1 MINQPKTQPLSRR
14 QFLQG
19 LFVALG
25 SSLFAACGV
34 QRSVDSPTSLRQIAR
49 PHPILPSPQPPV
61 AQATTAAQPDGV
73 PLAAFLALSALLT
86 GIDNLNPVLG
96 RVYLQS
102 LQATPQAGAT
112 LAQLFDAAGLQAA
125 TPPTTLAAIEQR
137 GIFEQAGTRT
147 LANKII
153 EYWYTGIY
161 ETAEGE
167 AVVAT
172 YVDALVWQAISFTKP
187 TTICGAPGFW
197 SEAPEGAID

>member
-1 MINQPKTQPLSRR
+1 MSHQCKTRPLSRR
-14 QFLQG
+14 QFLQSLLIAVG
-19 LFVALG
+19 G
-25 SSLFAACGV
+25 SLLTACGV
-34 QRSVDSPTSLRQIAR
+34 QRRVDSPTPLRQIAM
-49 PHPILPSPQPPV
+49 PHPILPSPQPP
-61 AQATTAAQPDGV
+61 AAEATTAVQPDGA

-102 LQATPQAGAT
+102 LQATPQTSAS
-112 LAQLFDAAGLQAA
+112 LAELFDAAGLQAA

-137 GIFEQAGTRT
+137 GIFEQAETRT
-147 LANKII
+147 LANKIT

-167 AVVAT
+167 EVVAT
-172 YVDALVWQAISFTKP
+172 YVDALIWQALPFTKP

-197 SEAPEGAID
+197 SEAPEEAID